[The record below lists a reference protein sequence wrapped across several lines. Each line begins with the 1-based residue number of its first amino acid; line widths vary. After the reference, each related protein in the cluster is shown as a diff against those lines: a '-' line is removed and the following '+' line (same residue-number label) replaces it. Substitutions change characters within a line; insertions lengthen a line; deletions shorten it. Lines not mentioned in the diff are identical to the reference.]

1 MYPKLNSHS
10 KTISPGGARGAMATN
25 ELHPQLSRDQS
36 SPDRL
41 LKIQRKVQLRNAIID
56 RFKAK
61 HLRR

>member
-10 KTISPGGARGAMATN
+10 KTISPGGARRAMATN

-41 LKIQRKVQLRNAIID
+41 LKI
-56 RFKAK
+56 
-61 HLRR
+61 